1 MDTNAK
7 DEAGFL
13 EDLNRLLKKHSREE
27 LFADNK
33 RDVKRY
39 SKTQDSTIAK
49 PQQGANLP
57 TATASLMGLLSHLV
71 DLENRVRVAESRG
84 ELRPLSS
91 VGQVIHAAR
100 TRQKLTVEAL
110 ADLAGVGTVTI
121 HKVEK
126 GSLQVQAPKLVQ
138 IAEAL
143 GLELL
148 VSAR

>member
-1 MDTNAK
+1 
-7 DEAGFL
+7 
-13 EDLNRLLKKHSREE
+13 
-27 LFADNK
+27 
-33 RDVKRY
+33 
-39 SKTQDSTIAK
+39 
-49 PQQGANLP
+49 
-57 TATASLMGLLSHLV
+57 MGLLSHLV

-91 VGQVIHAAR
+91 VGQVINEAR

-126 GSLQVQAPKLVQ
+126 GSLQVQVPKLVQ

>member
-1 MDTNAK
+1 MDINTK

-13 EDLNRLLKKHSREE
+13 EDLNRLLNKHFREE
-27 LFADNK
+27 PFADNK

-39 SKTQDSTIAK
+39 SKSQFSTVAK
-49 PQQGANLP
+49 PKQGADLP

-91 VGQVIHAAR
+91 VGQVINEAR

-126 GSLQVQAPKLVQ
+126 GSLQVQVPKLVQ